1 MRANI
6 GFVSSVHLFNYFI
19 EERSIYHRIDEEP
32 SVDGSAVTGKGDAF
46 IKHLLRDPA
55 GQNKPVVML
64 MCVVERCI
72 GISLCNERP
81 PILGEGSSRSVRDP
95 EDA

>member
-6 GFVSSVHLFNYFI
+6 VFVGSVDLFNYCI
-19 EERSIYHRIDEEP
+19 EERSICHRIDEEP
-32 SVDGSAVTGKGDAF
+32 SVDRSAVTGEGDAF
-46 IKHLLRDPA
+46 IEHLVPDPA
-55 GQNKPVVML
+55 GENKPVVLL

-72 GISLCNERP
+72 SISLCNERP
-81 PILGEGSSRSVRDP
+81 PILGEGSSRSIRDA